1 MRRIE
6 KDQVYDVTGKLVS
19 ERIVEVEVPPFAISK
34 LSLRRALR
42 SMGLESVLNQLLA
55 SDATI
60 QADWDDAPHLMS
72 DDPLLE
78 AMIPQAARV
87 MQISEDSLLMLL
99 ESAKIDP

>member
-6 KDQVYDVTGKLVS
+6 KDQVYDVSGKLVS

-55 SDATI
+55 SDGTI

-72 DDPLLE
+72 DDPLLQQMVP
-78 AMIPQAARV
+78 AAAQMLGIP
-87 MQISEDSLLMLL
+87 EENLLAIL
-99 ESAKIDP
+99 EQAKIV